1 METVTIAP
9 PKTIVH
15 KSLSAAVKAAGLFS
29 AHGRCNKPVLQSV
42 NVQSGNGI
50 LLVESGDTDHS
61 AKIAIPT
68 DDTADQ
74 LAIQLDQ
81 SAARAVSLFSGNAV
95 DVIRDEW
102 GVLSISVG
110 GVTMRTNGDPAE
122 LCRHTP
128 PTGETRTV
136 SVPWRAWVA
145 TESAIEPA
153 TDSESSRY
161 ALGAVML
168 QTANG
173 RGFFIGT
180 DGRRL
185 HAMAAPVRG
194 NDGAVLITG
203 SIWGKVRKAV
213 ETVARSTTG
222 LTGRKLAAAL
232 ADTAVSVTSNGSAL
246 SIVWTDGNATV
257 TVTAPE
263 RQGRFP
269 RWKDVFPCRPDAL
282 RCTFDGPTLRREIRA
297 AAVVTTEQTKAVTLR
312 RDSLGAPA
320 ELSAV
325 GVGGASFSGPLS
337 GDVPAG
343 VRVGL
348 DPRFVQDM
356 IDAAGNVL
364 PGTLLT
370 VETVKG
376 LSAEDRIQ
384 AVMATVGAGLDATGD
399 DYGFAAVIMPLVTE

>member
-1 METVTIAP
+1 MDTATIAP
-9 PKTIVH
+9 SQTIGH
-15 KSLSAAVKAAGLFS
+15 KSLSAAVKAAGIFS
-29 AHGRCNKPVLQSV
+29 SRNKRAPDRLKCI
-42 NVQSGNGI
+42 NVTSGAA
-50 LLVESGDTDHS
+50 LLTVESGTTDHS
-61 AKIAIPT
+61 CRVAIPSS
-68 DDTADQ
+68 DTADPVS
-74 LAIQLDQ
+74 IQLDET
-81 SAARAVSLFSGNAV
+81 AAAAVARFDGYRLHIIRGEMGSL
-95 DVIRDEW
+95 
-102 GVLSISVG
+102 SVG
-110 GVTMRTNGDPAE
+110 VGGSTLPANGNPDDLLRLP
-122 LCRHTP
+122 P
-128 PTGETRTV
+128 PTGETRAV
-136 SVPWRAWVA
+136 SIPWRAWVA

-185 HAMAAPVRG
+185 HAMSAPVRG
-194 NDGAVLITG
+194 NDGTVLITG
-203 SIWGKVRKAV
+203 SLWGKVRKCV

-232 ADTAVSVTSNGSAL
+232 ADTAVSVTPDGSAL
-246 SIVWTDGNATV
+246 SIVWTDGSATV

-263 RQGRFP
+263 LQGRFP

-297 AAVVTTEQTKAVTLR
+297 AAVVTTEQTKAVTFR
-312 RDSLGAPA
+312 RDSMGAPA

-325 GVGGASFSGPLS
+325 GIGGASFSGPLS
-337 GDVPAG
+337 GEVPAG

-356 IDAAGNVL
+356 LDAAGAVL
-364 PGTLLT
+364 PCTSLT
-370 VETVKG
+370 VETVRG
-376 LSAEDRIQ
+376 LSAVDRIQ
-384 AVMATVGAGLDATGD
+384 AVVATVGAGLDATGD
-399 DYGFAAVIMPLVTE
+399 EYGFAAVIMPLGTE